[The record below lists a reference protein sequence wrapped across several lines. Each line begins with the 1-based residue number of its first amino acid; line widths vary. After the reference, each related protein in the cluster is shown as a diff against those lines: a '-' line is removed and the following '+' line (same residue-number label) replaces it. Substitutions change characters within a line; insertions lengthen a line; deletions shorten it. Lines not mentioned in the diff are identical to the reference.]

1 MGLLIVYVV
10 IVIVGDAIAYVI
22 GSFVEGMFSP
32 VVGLP
37 VFLALFFA
45 VFGLGW
51 MLAVRLTA
59 KPGEA

>member
-1 MGLLIVYVV
+1 
-10 IVIVGDAIAYVI
+10 
-22 GSFVEGMFSP
+22 MFSP
-32 VVGLP
+32 AVGLP

-59 KPGEA
+59 KLGMEG

>member
-1 MGLLIVYVV
+1 V